1 MGKKGLAEG
10 CHLGRT
16 AVGFLMDT
24 QDDGAAYMAV
34 RVKGDCFG
42 LIDHNYFENNSRD
55 LKIYGNDE
63 SSWESYPGE
72 NNIGIVMLLTKTID
86 KRL

>member
-1 MGKKGLAEG
+1 
-10 CHLGRT
+10 
-16 AVGFLMDT
+16 
-24 QDDGAAYMAV
+24 
-34 RVKGDCFG
+34 
-42 LIDHNYFENNSRD
+42 LIDHNYFEDNSRD